1 MADVVLTLG
10 ADTLQ
15 YWREWKR
22 IEQESLRAN
31 ARQSSTLGNIGQRIE
46 NLTGGA
52 RKFSGAISSTVG
64 IASSLLGAFSGIVGV
79 VTVVGGLVA
88 GPILVAMRRNA
99 EQARQFRDAMRDI
112 ERMRVDVAL
121 DAPGQDSTIADRR
134 RAEEESRRLLDE
146 RTQRL
151 RTLRDEGKLR
161 REQFEQLYALEGD
174 LHKQRMRNIAE
185 AAKIEE
191 ANRLGRYEAER
202 RALQDRAGERVSE
215 FGRRDETDLERLRR
229 EHEELAG
236 YIRAVYFDVDRQ
248 IVNEFGQG
256 LLAKLRADF
265 ERFVADIEAKAAEA
279 ERRARVDSR
288 FDDDAIRAD
297 IQRLRGDEEGAAL
310 ARIRLDTEREIE
322 RVRRDANLDDE
333 ERARRIAL
341 LRERS
346 ALLEAEASERFNR
359 PEQLQGRSVAAGLLG
374 GAAVAQA
381 ALGGE
386 SDAVKAERTREEM
399 LDRLVALV
407 DNLVEVGRDVG
418 DIRREGVRPVLGP

>member
-1 MADVVLTLG
+1 
-10 ADTLQ
+10 
-15 YWREWKR
+15 
-22 IEQESLRAN
+22 
-31 ARQSSTLGNIGQRIE
+31 
-46 NLTGGA
+46 
-52 RKFSGAISSTVG
+52 
-64 IASSLLGAFSGIVGV
+64 
-79 VTVVGGLVA
+79 
-88 GPILVAMRRNA
+88 
-99 EQARQFRDAMRDI
+99 
-112 ERMRVDVAL
+112 
-121 DAPGQDSTIADRR
+121 
-134 RAEEESRRLLDE
+134 
-146 RTQRL
+146 
-151 RTLRDEGKLR
+151 
-161 REQFEQLYALEGD
+161 
-174 LHKQRMRNIAE
+174 MRNIAE